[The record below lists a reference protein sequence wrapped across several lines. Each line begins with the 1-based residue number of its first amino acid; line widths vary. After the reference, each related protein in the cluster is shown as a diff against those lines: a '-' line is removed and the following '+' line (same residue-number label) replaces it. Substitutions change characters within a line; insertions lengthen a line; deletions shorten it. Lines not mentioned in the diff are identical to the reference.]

1 MRGAR
6 VVSAAR
12 ATSRAAA
19 IAADELAELDPAE
32 VADPPASSSVVRSGR
47 WVGADG
53 WWNLAAPVLLAFALA
68 DLVLGN
74 AGLRLLVWLIA
85 VTLVAGTTLLTAAA
99 AERLGN
105 QQIMRWQAQA
115 LASLLL
121 MVAEMAHSTGSRIDD
136 PSRWIPEIGVAILFV
151 ATAANRLEG
160 HGWGVRS
167 VYLLLDAMIVAATIA
182 LGAVVLAGRWSWD
195 AQLSVV
201 LVATFSAAGYA
212 VVVATRGAQKDNL
225 NSSDGYLL
233 GGVAVL
239 FLHAAGEACKAL
251 GIPSLT
257 FFGAPGLVLLGAA
270 LLGRSAWLGL
280 ESPESERA
288 SEAAEDSRLRLA
300 PAVAAGVVILLL
312 AGVEATGSGTRVG
325 FFGVVTLFA
334 LVGAR
339 LALALVENR
348 ELLRRVE
355 RSGVFEVKLRD
366 LGSALLT
373 ALDQTQL
380 HELVCRTAQAA
391 IGADAVLL
399 WMVDPTTSE
408 MEAVEVLGPKRRSV
422 LHRRMLINEPTSL
435 AARIARTGEAE
446 IVQNAMNAGASN
458 QFLNVLMHAESLL
471 GVPVAHGRTVQGV
484 LVCVDSRDPAA
495 YGPQELAKAELLASQ
510 VAVSLDNAYQHDLQ
524 RRRLDEVTA
533 LYQFGQLAHTALTAT
548 DIAKQLLPILKDRLQ
563 YTYASVWL
571 RDPVTGTLRLST
583 GDSPGG
589 VPLTGMRP
597 SRIATRAFTSGEPVR
612 VGLDWGDADPDVQP
626 ERSGVRSQLAVPM
639 LIKHRVVGVVDLEN
653 RQPNAYSLND
663 ERLLVS
669 LANHS
674 ALAIDNLHLVE
685 ETRKVEA
692 FKELDRMKSELL
704 STVSHELRTPL
715 ASIKG
720 YATTL
725 LTHETKLKREDRR
738 EFLEIIDSEADRLR
752 ELIENLLDASR
763 LEAGVLRMDKTPS
776 RLGEVARDVVRK
788 VELSVSRH
796 QVVLDWPEDREV
808 LCDARRVYQ
817 VMQNLVT
824 NAIKYAPEGG
834 RVTLSGRFAARELV
848 VSVADEGVG
857 LPAREVDRIFDR
869 FHRVGGEISRLV
881 GGTGLG
887 LAISKG
893 LVEAHGGRIWAE
905 SEGEGKGS
913 TFRFTLPVNQRAEAT
928 SRLSKGAHDH
938 QEANG
943 SGR

>member
-1 MRGAR
+1 MAIWLLA
-6 VVSAAR
+6 VPL
-12 ATSRAAA
+12 AAA
-19 IAADELAELDPAE
+19 
-32 VADPPASSSVVRSGR
+32 
-47 WVGADG
+47 
-53 WWNLAAPVLLAFALA
+53 
-68 DLVLGN
+68 
-74 AGLRLLVWLIA
+74 
-85 VTLVAGTTLLTAAA
+85 TTLLSAAT

-105 QQIMRWQAQA
+105 QQTMRWQAQA

-121 MVAEMAHSTGSRIDD
+121 MLAEMGHSAGSRLAD

-160 HGWGVRS
+160 HTWGVRS

-182 LGAVVLAGRWSWD
+182 LAAVVLAGNWTWE
-195 AQLSVV
+195 AQLAVV
-201 LVATFSAAGYA
+201 LVATCAGAAYA
-212 VVVATRGAQKDNL
+212 VVVATRRAQKENL
-225 NSSDGYLL
+225 YSADGFLL

-239 FLHAAGEACKAL
+239 FLHEAGEAAKAL
-251 GIPSLT
+251 GIGPLT
-257 FFGAPGLVLLGAA
+257 ALGTPGLVLLSVG
-270 LLGRSAWLGL
+270 LLARSAWLGL
-280 ESPESERA
+280 DAPDAEPA
-288 SEAAEDSRLRLA
+288 SDAAEDSRLRLA
-300 PAVAAGVVILLL
+300 PAIAAGFVILLL
-312 AGVEATGSGTRVG
+312 AGVEATGAGTRVG

-339 LALALVENR
+339 LALALIENR
-348 ELLRRVE
+348 QLLRRVE
-355 RSGVFEVKLRD
+355 RSGVFELKLRD

-399 WMVDPTTSE
+399 WMVDPTTNE
-408 MEAVEVLGPKRRSV
+408 MEAVEVLGAKRRSI

-435 AARIARTGEAE
+435 AARVARTGEAE
-446 IVQNAMNAGASN
+446 IVPNAITAGASN
-458 QFLNVLMHAESLL
+458 PFLNVLMHAESLL
-471 GVPVAHGRTVQGV
+471 AVPIAHGRTVQGV
-484 LVCVDSRDPAA
+484 LVCADSRSPSAF
-495 YGPQELAKAELLASQ
+495 GHQELAKAELLASQ

-533 LYQFGQLAHTALTAT
+533 LYQFGQLAHAALTT
-548 DIAKQLLPILKDRLQ
+548 SDIAKQLLPILKERLQ

-571 RDPVTGTLRLST
+571 RDPVTGTLRLAT

-597 SRIATRAFTSGEPVR
+597 SRIATRAFTSGQPVR
-612 VGLDWGDADPDVQP
+612 VGLDWGDADADVQP

-692 FKELDRMKSELL
+692 LKELDRMKSELL

-725 LTHETKLKREDRR
+725 LTHEAKLKRDDRR

-763 LEAGVLRMDKTPS
+763 LEAGVLRMDRAPA

-788 VELSVSRH
+788 VELSFTKHRL
-796 QVVLDWPEDREV
+796 VLDWPDDREV
-808 LCDARRVYQ
+808 FCDARRVYQ
-817 VMQNLVT
+817 IMQNLVT
-824 NAIKYAPEGG
+824 NAVKYSPDGG
-834 RVTLSGRFAARELV
+834 SVTLAGRFAARELV
-848 VSVADEGVG
+848 VSVTDEGVG

-905 SEGEGKGS
+905 SDGEGKGS
-913 TFRFTLPVNQRAEAT
+913 TFRFTLPA
-928 SRLSKGAHDH
+928 S
-938 QEANG
+938 
-943 SGR
+943 